1 MGGAA
6 SAQAQAP
13 PHMETP
19 APPFPPARLAEKG
32 SMPVGGL
39 RSMKRLRRLLYIKA
53 YNAKPEGT
61 TIDELFRRYR
71 RVNAAGVGVL
81 AREDI
86 KAAIGLTAP
95 WFDELL
101 AHYTCG
107 ALDEVGFDLFVDFL
121 ATGALPPAPPG
132 RRGAAAPPQKLPAAR
147 RAAPASPSR
156 AAAPASPSKAPASP
170 KPRRAPRT
178 PPASPGAPAP
188 PGAAGARPAA
198 PAPPSPSS
206 LPPLETVAA
215 PAPAKSLFREPVAEA
230 PSPVVAE
237 APSPVVASAPSPAP
251 VRVATS
257 DELEP
262 VDEFALAVLPGDAV
276 IAAGDHLRFRRPGPA
291 KPLWRK
297 REVVLQERIVQY
309 TTVDVSGAVQELV
322 ETERSSTEVVH
333 MECKETGEFAHRE
346 TSEYEQLETFNGQA
360 VAENRGNEEYYHLKS
375 AEDEVEFMESNNM
388 PNRAGAP
395 GDAPPG
401 TPGGTPGGR
410 PHSAGTPHSRDPHGA
425 PSPASYDAM
434 PEGWN
439 PPPVDV
445 PGVAVD
451 ASGQAVYADTGLPLS
466 PEDFEI
472 FQRAAFAQRE
482 AYAAYAAEQY
492 AQQQAYARQQSGDFS
507 ASPPDAASPDAA
519 YAAEQYAQQRAYAR
533 QQSGDFDAAPPDAAS
548 PDAADARGPF
558 PGAPGFP
565 PGFAPGFA
573 PPPPRE
579 SAEFGFG
586 GDEPPRF
593 AGDLDDVFGAPPARP
608 RAPPRRAAP
617 DPDDYLDDASFAGY
631 ARPGAGFD
639 GGGDGV
645 LRFHDDDDLED
656 DLELDR
662 ALDGG
667 SPDGRDRRAATAT
680 TETYSAELPQHH
692 TASAETLGTVGD
704 LPPPLAKVSGDGGA
718 PAPLSTPVDADLD

>member
-32 SMPVGGL
+32 PPVGGL

-71 RVNAAGVGVL
+71 RVNAAGVGRAGAGL
-81 AREDI
+81 AVQ
-86 KAAIGLTAP
+86 G
-95 WFDELL
+95 
-101 AHYTCG
+101 
-107 ALDEVGFDLFVDFL
+107 
-121 ATGALPPAPPG
+121 
-132 RRGAAAPPQKLPAAR
+132 RGAGLAVQGAAVAE
-147 RAAPASPSR
+147 APAR
-156 AAAPASPSKAPASP
+156 
-170 KPRRAPRT
+170 PRT

-188 PGAAGARPAA
+188 PARQGRALCASAAVAVVAAAAGDGGGAGA
-198 PAPPSPSS
+198 PSPS
-206 LPPLETVAA
+206 PG
-215 PAPAKSLFREPVAEA
+215 PVAEA

-237 APSPVVASAPSPAP
+237 APSPVVAASPAP
-251 VRVATS
+251 RRPRRDL

-262 VDEFALAVLPGDAV
+262 VDECALAVLPGDAV
-276 IAAGDHLRFRRPGPA
+276 IAAGDHLQFRRPGPA

-360 VAENRGNEEYYHLKS
+360 VAENRGNQEYYHLKS

-401 TPGGTPGGR
+401 TPGGAPGGR
-410 PHSAGTPHSRDPHGA
+410 PRSRRPLPTRA
-425 PSPASYDAM
+425 ARRAR
-434 PEGWN
+434 
-439 PPPVDV
+439 
-445 PGVAVD
+445 
-451 ASGQAVYADTGLPLS
+451 AVYADTGLPLS
-466 PEDFEI
+466 PEDFDI

-482 AYAAYAAEQY
+482 AYAAYAAGGTRSSRPTR
-492 AQQQAYARQQSGDFS
+492 ASSQATSARRRRRGE
-507 ASPPDAASPDAA
+507 PGRRRGR
-519 YAAEQYAQQRAYAR
+519 RAGPVPRRAR
-533 QQSGDFDAAPPDAAS
+533 P
-548 PDAADARGPF
+548 R
-558 PGAPGFP
+558 PGAGQRRR
-565 PGFAPGFA
+565 
-573 PPPPRE
+573 PRV
-579 SAEFGFG
+579 AEFGFG

-617 DPDDYLDDASFAGY
+617 PDPDDYLDDASFAGY

-645 LRFHDDDDLED
+645 FR
-656 DLELDR
+656 
-662 ALDGG
+662 
-667 SPDGRDRRAATAT
+667 ATA
-680 TETYSAELPQHH
+680 
-692 TASAETLGTVGD
+692 
-704 LPPPLAKVSGDGGA
+704 A

>member
-32 SMPVGGL
+32 PPVGGL

-121 ATGALPPAPPG
+121 ATGALPPAPP
-132 RRGAAAPPQKLPAAR
+132 AAAPAAAAKLPAGAL
-147 RAAPASPSR
+147 APASPSR
-156 AAAPASPSKAPASP
+156 AAAPASPSK
-170 KPRRAPRT
+170 RRRRR
-178 PPASPGAPAP
+178 SPGAPQDAARVA
-188 PGAAGARPAA
+188 GRARAAGAARRSPFA

-206 LPPLETVAA
+206 LPPLETAAA

-237 APSPVVASAPSPAP
+237 APSPVVAEAPSPVVAASPSAAP
-251 VRVATS
+251 VRVATL

-262 VDEFALAVLPGDAV
+262 VDECALAVLPGDAV
-276 IAAGDHLRFRRPGPA
+276 IAAGDHLKFRRPGPA

-297 REVVLQERIVQY
+297 REVVVLQERIVQY

-401 TPGGTPGGR
+401 TPGGAPGGR
-410 PHSAGTPHSRDPHGA
+410 PHSAGTPHSRTPHGA

-451 ASGQAVYADTGLPLS
+451 ASGQAVCADTGLPLS
-466 PEDFEI
+466 PEDFDI

-507 ASPPDAASPDAA
+507 ASPPDAASPDAPTRRSSTRSSGPT
-519 YAAEQYAQQRAYAR
+519 RASSRATSAR
-533 QQSGDFDAAPPDAAS
+533 RRPTRRARAAPRPT
-548 PDAADARGPF
+548 RGPF
-558 PGAPGFP
+558 PARPASP
-565 PGFAPGFA
+565 ASRPARRR
-573 PPPPRE
+573 RE

-593 AGDLDDVFGAPPARP
+593 AGDLDD
-608 RAPPRRAAP
+608 
-617 DPDDYLDDASFAGY
+617 
-631 ARPGAGFD
+631 
-639 GGGDGV
+639 
-645 LRFHDDDDLED
+645 D

-667 SPDGRDRRAATAT
+667 SPDGRDRQRRGDDGR
-680 TETYSAELPQHH
+680 AELPQHH
-692 TASAETLGTVGD
+692 GAAGQGTVGD
-704 LPPPLAKVSGDGGA
+704 LPPPSPRFRATAA